1 MAIRSQAGFGRTWS
15 RVAGGLPVAVLGV
28 LLGCAAHAAEPA
40 VATLTG
46 PLAGAGGG
54 VAFAAAA
61 RQTVP
66 FDLGAAGYVEEEYL
80 LRGRARVL
88 DWPQQAGGAPV
99 VLAEGPYV
107 TRVLVRRPA
116 QRRRFSGTVIVEPY
130 NPSASVD
137 LPIMW
142 AQSHPQFVA
151 DGMAWV
157 GVTIKPVALRALQ
170 KFDPVRYADLSFAN
184 PRAGNSC
191 DAASMNPLSG
201 PGSPADET
209 GLAWDILTQLGH
221 ALKGEGG
228 ATRLMPWPAQR
239 LYMTGQS
246 QSAAYART
254 WATLFGARE
263 NGPDGKPLYAGY
275 LYSGSP
281 PWQVPLHQCRA
292 DLPEGDPRLITP
304 PVGVPVIEL
313 FAEGDLGTNIVSRRP
328 DSDRA
333 PDLFRR
339 YEVAGAAHVDTWELR
354 SLPNAEDTVRAGG
367 REAGSTPGCTPDGL
381 PTSDFPIRHAFNAS
395 WRHLDR
401 WVRQGRAPPRAAPLE
416 LADPRGGLPPERLF
430 LHDANGNARGGVR
443 SVAIDVPLTRWV
455 GAKQGSLNCM
465 FQGYRL
471 PLAEGR
477 LAELYPTQAD
487 YLRQVRRRAAA
498 LEREGWLTPQDRRA
512 LIEEARRQSW
522 PPGDPRDP

>member
-1 MAIRSQAGFGRTWS
+1 MSMPSKLALLLLMS
-15 RVAGGLPVAVLGV
+15 VAVPALK
-28 LLGCAAHAAEPA
+28 AATPGGAS
-40 VATLTG
+40 LIG
-46 PLAGAGGG
+46 PLTTQGEGA
-54 VAFAAAA
+54 AFGAAA
-61 RQTVP
+61 RQNVP
-66 FDLGAAGYVEEEYL
+66 FDLAAAGYVEEEFL
-80 LRGRARVL
+80 LSGQARVM
-88 DWPQQAGGAPV
+88 DWPERAGEAPV
-99 VLAEGPYV
+99 VLAQGPYV

-116 QRRRFSGTVIVEPY
+116 DRRRFSGTVIVEPF

-142 AQSHPQFVA
+142 AQSHRQFIA

-170 KFDPVRYADLSFAN
+170 KFDPLRYRDLSFAN
-184 PRAGNSC
+184 PRGANTC
-191 DAASMNPLSG
+191 AELNPLSG
-201 PGSPADET
+201 PGTPADET
-209 GLAWDILTQLGH
+209 GLAWDILTQLGR
-221 ALKGEGG
+221 ALKGEGEAAG
-228 ATRLMPWPAQR
+228 LLPWPAQR

-254 WATLFGARE
+254 YATLFGPLENDAR
-263 NGPDGKPLYAGY
+263 GRPLYQGY

-292 DLPEGDPRLITP
+292 DLAEGDPRLITP
-304 PVGVPVIEL
+304 PAGVPVIEL
-313 FAEGDLGTNIVSRRP
+313 FAEGDLGTNVSSRRP
-328 DSDRA
+328 DSDVT

-354 SLPNAEDTVRAGG
+354 SMPTEADTTRAGG
-367 REAGSTPGCTPDGL
+367 REAGSTPGCTPDGM
-381 PTSDFPIRHAFNAS
+381 PTSDFPIRYAFNVA

-401 WVRQGRAPPRAAPLE
+401 WVRQGRVPPRAQPLE
-416 LADPRGGLPPERLF
+416 LADPRGQLPPDRLF
-430 LHDANGNARGGVR
+430 RLDANRNAQGGVR

-477 LAELYPTQAD
+477 LQQLYKSQDD
-487 YLRQVRRRAAA
+487 YLRQVRRRASV
-498 LEREGWLTPQDRRA
+498 LEREGWLTREDRRE
-512 LIEEARRQSW
+512 LVQEARQLAW
-522 PPGDPRDP
+522 PPAP